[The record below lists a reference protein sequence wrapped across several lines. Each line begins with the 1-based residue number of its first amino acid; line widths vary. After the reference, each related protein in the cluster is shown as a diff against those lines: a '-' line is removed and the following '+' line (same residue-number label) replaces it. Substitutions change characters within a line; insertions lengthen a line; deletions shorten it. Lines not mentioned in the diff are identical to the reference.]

1 MSCCFISVRH
11 YRHPSVCVLT
21 GFQYISIFDIHLY
34 PFIQSSVITAGSGKR
49 RPQTNIV

>member
-11 YRHPSVCVLT
+11 YRHPLCLCVNRLP
-21 GFQYISIFDIHLY
+21 IFDIHLY
-34 PFIQSSVITAGSGKR
+34 PFIQTSVMTAGSGKR